1 LERIISNM
9 SANFSHF
16 RAPFHISSDLRRTMK
31 RAYLASAENLSSLSA
46 GKAAFVRQTLQ
57 KLGGLHLK
65 LAGKI
70 VFAYASVLEIDFR
83 RSRRGDESCAMRY
96 PQKTASLIRMKYEC
110 AASPNTQQR
119 AKFEGCKMCIARGW
133 RWKTKEQRASR
144 DLCLR
149 TQLG

>member
-1 LERIISNM
+1 LECKISNWVRIFRISELLFIYQTTYAM
-9 SANFSHF
+9 S
-16 RAPFHISSDLRRTMK
+16 

-110 AASPNTQQR
+110 ARRRPTHSRGRNSR
-119 AKFEGCKMCIARGW
+119 AAKC
-133 RWKTKEQRASR
+133 ASR
-144 DLCLR
+144 GGGAGRQRSSEPAEIYICAHS
-149 TQLG
+149 